1 MLVDLV
7 SPPVD
12 AIMAIV
18 IREEYTKEN
27 KGQCVNL
34 VKGGG
39 GGISGEYV
47 NLLPPDLY
55 QAELFVEEAGMPL
68 TLTLNV
74 VPFPLLPKLG
84 LVQVRWG
91 Y

>member
-1 MLVDLV
+1 
-7 SPPVD
+7 
-12 AIMAIV
+12 
-18 IREEYTKEN
+18 
-27 KGQCVNL
+27 
-34 VKGGG
+34 
-39 GGISGEYV
+39 V